1 MLTPLTPRLAAT
13 ALRLAGLLLAV
24 PALAA
29 PPAASPAALASP
41 IPAPHPRSARSGGFP
56 KFPGVPGTQAGALAG
71 AVVGE
76 RVGAQCGTRVVS
88 HLPTRPGSPASRIV
102 GGTQPPY
109 GAYPWQVEIQA
120 FRAEQRS
127 FQHHCGGALIGPRLV
142 LTAAHCLKAPAL
154 NSPDQLRIVL
164 GDHNLSSSDPH
175 EQAFRAERVLLHP
188 EFRKE
193 GPYSND
199 IALILVT
206 PVGGR
211 AFRFSSHVQPICLPD
226 LAAKRAAPEGS
237 WCTVTGWGAQAD
249 DAVDTLSPVLRAAA
263 VPLLAQDTCRGAD
276 VLGGRRQP
284 ILDGMICAGPL
295 SGGVDACGGDS
306 GGPLACEVHGRWV
319 LTGLVSWGDGC
330 AKRNRPGVYTR
341 VAHYSDW
348 IRESAKQL
356 GL

>member
-1 MLTPLTPRLAAT
+1 MEVPQPQRKKLNYSCTTSRKPSDQKVAGCLQLTLHGGEVPPLRSSVAAMPPSPQQ
-13 ALRLAGLLLAV
+13 AWLPSLPLLLAALGLAAV
-24 PALAA
+24 TGAEASPALAA
-29 PPAASPAALASP
+29 ALHQTRAEAAPRPA
-41 IPAPHPRSARSGGFP
+41 HRTARSGGFP
-56 KFPGVPGTQAGALAG
+56 KFPGVPGTLAGGAVAGAGGGGGG
-71 AVVGE
+71 APGTAAGE
-76 RVGAQCGTRVVS
+76 RVGAQCGTRVIP
-88 HLPTRPGSPASRIV
+88 HLPSRPGTPASRIV
-102 GGTQPPY
+102 GGSQPPY

-120 FRAEQRS
+120 FRAELRA

-154 NSPDQLRIVL
+154 SSPDQLRIVL
-164 GDHNLSSSDPH
+164 GDHNLSSSDQH

-263 VPLLAQDTCRGAD
+263 VPLLTQ
-276 VLGGRRQP
+276 V
-284 ILDGMICAGPL
+284 
-295 SGGVDACGGDS
+295 
-306 GGPLACEVHGRWV
+306 
-319 LTGLVSWGDGC
+319 
-330 AKRNRPGVYTR
+330 
-341 VAHYSDW
+341 
-348 IRESAKQL
+348 
-356 GL
+356 